1 MVFFTNLIKNSFI
14 NKNEVNF
21 SVGQKVYSKK
31 NGSVC
36 SIIKEIEL
44 NNIKHYELSIENDVY
59 KREVILSE
67 HALRLDYKLSLIHI
81 SEPTRPY

>member
-1 MVFFTNLIKNSFI
+1 MVFLTNLIKNNFI
-14 NKNEVNF
+14 NKSEVNF

-44 NNIKHYELSIENDVY
+44 NNIKHFELSIENDVY

-67 HALRLDYKLSLIHI
+67 HALRLDYKL
-81 SEPTRPY
+81 

>member
-36 SIIKEIEL
+36 SIIREIDL
-44 NNIKHYELSIENDVY
+44 NNIKHFELSIENDVY

-67 HALRLDYKLSLIHI
+67 HALRLDYKQ
-81 SEPTRPY
+81 

>member
-1 MVFFTNLIKNSFI
+1 MVFFTNLIKNNFI
-14 NKNEVNF
+14 NKNEINF
-21 SVGQKVYSKK
+21 YVGQKIYSKK

-67 HALRLDYKLSLIHI
+67 HALRLDYKL
-81 SEPTRPY
+81 

>member
-1 MVFFTNLIKNSFI
+1 MVFLTNLIKNSFI

-44 NNIKHYELSIENDVY
+44 NNIKHFELSIENDVY

-67 HALRLDYKLSLIHI
+67 HALRLDYKK
-81 SEPTRPY
+81 

>member
-44 NNIKHYELSIENDVY
+44 NNIKHFELSIENDVY

-67 HALRLDYKLSLIHI
+67 HALRLDYKI
-81 SEPTRPY
+81 